1 MTMTLPKQVKQF
13 FNQKVAEFLFSE
25 DLIHSM
31 LQWLLH
37 EFMRAETETIVGSEK
52 NKHSKERKTYFSGY
66 RTRRFDTRLGT
77 IYLLVPKL
85 RNGGYVPF
93 FLQEKKRSETALISL
108 VREAYVNGVST
119 RKMDRLAKSLGIV
132 GLSASQ
138 VSELTKGLNQE
149 VSEWRNRPLEAS
161 YPVIWVD
168 ALYEKIRHDGRVINS
183 AVLVIQGLNS
193 EGKRDVLAIEPMLD
207 ESEASWTYLFD
218 RLKARGLEQVWL
230 VVSDAHKGI
239 QAAVTKSF
247 LGSQWQRC
255 KVHFMRNIL
264 AHIKHRAKG
273 EFAAKLKQIWCQPD
287 IKSARKYAENL
298 VQEYEERLP
307 EATSCL
313 LEGLEDSLQYF
324 HFGEFDY
331 RKISST
337 NTLER
342 LNAEIRRRTRV
353 VGIFPSMDSYVRLVT
368 TYMIEYTEDWM
379 TSKAYF
385 SEASI
390 MQMETVF
397 KERKQRMAA

>member
-1 MTMTLPKQVKQF
+1 MTLPKQVKQF
-13 FNQKVAEFLFSE
+13 FNQKVAEFLFS
-25 DLIHSM
+25 DDPIHEM
-31 LQWLLH
+31 LNWLLH
-37 EFMRAETETIVGSEK
+37 EFMKAETEAIVGSEK
-52 NKHSKERKTYFSGY
+52 NKHNKERKTYFSGY

-77 IYLLVPKL
+77 MYLLVPKL

-93 FLQEKKRSETALISL
+93 FLQEKKRSESALISL
-108 VREAYVNGVST
+108 VQEAYVNGVST

-132 GLSASQ
+132 GLSAGQ
-138 VSELTKGLNQE
+138 VSELTKGLNEE
-149 VSEWRNRPLEAS
+149 VSEWRNRPLEAI

-168 ALYEKIRHDGRVINS
+168 ALYEKIRHEGRVINS
-183 AVLVIQGLNS
+183 AVLVIQGLTS
-193 EGKRDVLAIEPMLD
+193 EGRRDVLAIEPMLD
-207 ESEASWTYLFD
+207 ESESSWTYLFD
-218 RLKARGLEQVWL
+218 KLKERGLEEVWL

-264 AHIKHRAKG
+264 AHVKHRTKG

-287 IKSARKYAENL
+287 IRSARQYAENL
-298 VQEYEERLP
+298 VQEYEDQLP
-307 EATSCL
+307 DAIGCL
-313 LEGLEDSLQYF
+313 LQGLEDSLQFF
-324 HFGEFDY
+324 HFDEFDH
-331 RKISST
+331 RKTSST

-342 LNAEIRRRTRV
+342 LNREIRRRTRV
-353 VGIFPSMDSYVRLVT
+353 VGIFPGMESYIRLVT

-379 TSKAYF
+379 TSRSYF

-390 MQMETVF
+390 LKMETVF

>member
-1 MTMTLPKQVKQF
+1 MTLPKQVKQF

-25 DLIHSM
+25 DPIHAM

-37 EFMRAETETIVGSEK
+37 EFMRAETEHLVGSEK
-52 NKHSKERKTYFSGY
+52 NKHNKNRKTYFSGY

-93 FLQEKKRSETALISL
+93 FLQEKKRSESALISL
-108 VREAYVNGVST
+108 IQEAYVNGVST

-132 GLSASQ
+132 GLSAGQ
-138 VSELTKGLNQE
+138 VSELTKGLNE
-149 VSEWRNRPLEAS
+149 EISEWRNRRIDPT

-168 ALYEKIRHDGRVINS
+168 ALYDKIRHDGRVINS
-183 AVLVIQGLNS
+183 AVLVIQGLNF

-207 ESEASWTYLFD
+207 ESEASWTSVFNK
-218 RLKARGLEQVWL
+218 LKARGLEKVWL

-239 QAAVTKSF
+239 QSAVIKSF

-264 AHIKHRAKG
+264 AHVNPRLKG

-287 IKSARKYAENL
+287 IQSARKYAENL
-298 VQEYEERLP
+298 IHEYEDRVP
-307 EATSCL
+307 DAVNCL
-313 LEGLEDSLQYF
+313 MQGLEDSLQYYCF
-324 HFGEFDY
+324 EEFDH

-353 VGIFPSMDSYVRLVT
+353 VGIFPSVESYVRLVT
-368 TYMIEYTEDWM
+368 SYMIEYTEDWM
-379 TSKAYF
+379 TSKAYV
-385 SEASI
+385 SKASI
-390 MQMETVF
+390 LRMETVF
-397 KERKQRMAA
+397 KERQQQLAA